1 MRPTQTTIPDGD
13 IMPEKFT
20 FFESYF
26 EAGKSLPVKER
37 QQFFDAVI
45 MYAFTGVEPELSGTV
60 AAIFA
65 IAKPIIAKSNIR
77 AKSGQKGGSKTQANF
92 KQTAKQ
98 NSSKTQANDEAK
110 NNLLDENLNKNRAS
124 NIYSPSISISL
135 EGGVGEILSIAASP
149 QCGIAM
155 TEQQAESYLANRQA
169 SGWRINGSQIVN
181 IAADIKRYV
190 LNWNEREREQQKRNG
205 KSTTA
210 LQNSDM
216 DYSATE
222 RGL

>member
-1 MRPTQTTIPDGD
+1 MIPDGD

-45 MYAFTGVEPELSGTV
+45 MYAFTGIEPELSGTV

-65 IAKPIIAKSNIR
+65 IAKPIIAKSNAR
-77 AKSGQKGGSKTQANF
+77 AKSGSKGGSKTQAN
-92 KQTAKQ
+92 AKQ

-110 NNLLDENLNKNRAS
+110 ENLLDENLSENSAS
-124 NIYSPSISISL
+124 NIYSLSISNSFQ
-135 EGGVGEILSIAASP
+135 GGVGEILSIAESP
-149 QCGIAM
+149 QCGISM
-155 TEQQAESYLANRQA
+155 TEFQAESYLAARQA
-169 SGWRINGSQIVN
+169 TGWRVNGSQVVN

-190 LNWNEREREQQKRNG
+190 LNWNEKEREQQKRIG
-205 KSTTA
+205 KSSTA
-210 LQNSDM
+210 LQDSDM
-216 DYSATE
+216 AYSATE

>member
-1 MRPTQTTIPDGD
+1 MVK
-13 IMPEKFT
+13 MPEKFT

-26 EAGKSLPVKER
+26 EAGKSLPIKER

-65 IAKPIIAKSNIR
+65 IAKPIIAKSNSR

-92 KQTAKQ
+92 KQNAKQ
-98 NSSKTQANDEAK
+98 TSSKLQANDEAK
-110 NNLLDENLNKNRAS
+110 ENLLDENLSKKGAS

-149 QCGIAM
+149 QCGVAM
-155 TEQQAESYLANRQA
+155 TEQQAEAYLANRQA

-190 LNWNEREREQQKRNG
+190 LNWNEREREREQQKRNG
-205 KSTTA
+205 GKSATA
-210 LQNSDM
+210 LQDADI
-216 DYSATE
+216 DYSANE

>member
-1 MRPTQTTIPDGD
+1 
-13 IMPEKFT
+13 MPEKFT

-45 MYAFTGVEPELSGTV
+45 MYAFTGIEPELSGTV

-65 IAKPIIAKSNIR
+65 IAKPIIAKSNTR
-77 AKSGQKGGSKTQANF
+77 AKSGAKGGSKTQANF

-110 NNLLDENLNKNRAS
+110 ENLLDENLNKNRAS

-135 EGGVGEILSIAASP
+135 EGGVGEILSIASSP

-155 TEQQAESYLANRQA
+155 TEQQAECYLANRQA

-190 LNWNEREREQQKRNG
+190 LNWNEREREQQKRLG
-205 KSTTA
+205 KSSTA
-210 LQNSDM
+210 LQDDEM
-216 DYSATE
+216 AYSATE
-222 RGL
+222 RGM

>member
-1 MRPTQTTIPDGD
+1 
-13 IMPEKFT
+13 MPEKFT

-26 EAGKSLPVKER
+26 EAGKSLPLKER

-98 NSSKTQANDEAK
+98 NSSKTQANDEANDEAK
-110 NNLLDENLNKNRAS
+110 NNLLDENLDKKCAS
-124 NIYSPSISISL
+124 NIYSLSISNSFQ
-135 EGGVGEILSIAASP
+135 GGVGEILSIAESP
-149 QCGIAM
+149 QCGIVM
-155 TEQQAESYLANRQA
+155 TEQQAESYLAARQA
-169 SGWRINGSQIVN
+169 TGWRVNGSQIVN

-190 LNWNEREREQQKRNG
+190 LNWNEKEREAQRRNAG
-205 KSTTA
+205 KSDTA
-210 LQNSDM
+210 LQSSDM
-216 DYSATE
+216 AYTANE

>member
-1 MRPTQTTIPDGD
+1 
-13 IMPEKFT
+13 MPEKFT

-110 NNLLDENLNKNRAS
+110 ENLLDENLNKNRAS

-205 KSTTA
+205 GKSTTA
-210 LQNSDM
+210 LQDGDM
-216 DYSATE
+216 AYTANE

>member
-1 MRPTQTTIPDGD
+1 MVK
-13 IMPEKFT
+13 MPEKFT

-26 EAGKSLPVKER
+26 EAGKSLPIKER

-65 IAKPIIAKSNIR
+65 IAKPIIAKSNSR

-92 KQTAKQ
+92 KQNAKQ
-98 NSSKTQANDEAK
+98 NSSKTQATDEAK
-110 NNLLDENLNKNRAS
+110 ENLLDENLNKNRAS

-149 QCGIAM
+149 QCGVAM
-155 TEQQAESYLANRQA
+155 TEQQAEAYLANRQA

-205 KSTTA
+205 NKSTTA
-210 LQNSDM
+210 LQDGDM
-216 DYSATE
+216 AYSANE

>member
-1 MRPTQTTIPDGD
+1 
-13 IMPEKFT
+13 MPEKFT

-26 EAGKSLPVKER
+26 EAGKSLPLKER

-65 IAKPIIAKSNIR
+65 IAKPIIAKSNSR
-77 AKSGQKGGSKTQANF
+77 AKSGAKGGSKTQANF
-92 KQTAKQ
+92 KQNAKQ
-98 NSSKTQANDEAK
+98 NSSKLQANDEAK
-110 NNLLDENLNKNRAS
+110 ENLLDENLNKNRAS
-124 NIYSPSISISL
+124 NIYSPSISL
-135 EGGVGEILSIAASP
+135 ERGVGEILSIAASP

-155 TEQQAESYLANRQA
+155 TEQQAEAYLANRQA

-205 KSTTA
+205 NKSTTA
-210 LQNSDM
+210 LQDGDM
-216 DYSATE
+216 AYTANE

>member
-1 MRPTQTTIPDGD
+1 
-13 IMPEKFT
+13 MPEKFT

-26 EAGKSLPVKER
+26 EAGKSLPIKER

-65 IAKPIIAKSNIR
+65 IAKPIIAKSNSR

-92 KQTAKQ
+92 KQNAKQ
-98 NSSKTQANDEAK
+98 NSSKTQATDEAK
-110 NNLLDENLNKNRAS
+110 ENLLDENLNKNRAS

-149 QCGIAM
+149 QCGVAM
-155 TEQQAESYLANRQA
+155 TEQQAEAYLANRQA

-205 KSTTA
+205 NKSTTA
-210 LQNSDM
+210 LQDGDM
-216 DYSATE
+216 AYSANE

>member
-1 MRPTQTTIPDGD
+1 MSLSGD
-13 IMPEKFT
+13 KMPEKFT

-65 IAKPIIAKSNIR
+65 IAKPIIAKSNTR
-77 AKSGQKGGSKTQANF
+77 AKSGSKGGSKTQANF
-92 KQTAKQ
+92 KQNSSKP
-98 NSSKTQANDEAK
+98 SSKTQANDEAK
-110 NNLLDENLNKNRAS
+110 ENLLDENSDKKWAS

-205 KSTTA
+205 KSSTA
-210 LQNSDM
+210 LQDSDM
-216 DYSATE
+216 AYSATE

>member
-1 MRPTQTTIPDGD
+1 
-13 IMPEKFT
+13 MPEKIT

-26 EAGKSLPVKER
+26 EAGKSLPLKER

-92 KQTAKQ
+92 KQ

-169 SGWRINGSQIVN
+169 SGWRINGSPIVN

-205 KSTTA
+205 KSSTA
-210 LQNSDM
+210 LQDGDM
-216 DYSATE
+216 AYSATE

>member
-1 MRPTQTTIPDGD
+1 MPD
-13 IMPEKFT
+13 KFT

-26 EAGKSLPVKER
+26 EAGKSLPIKER

-77 AKSGQKGGSKTQANF
+77 AKSGQKGGSKTQANR
-92 KQTAKQ
+92 
-98 NSSKTQANDEAK
+98 QANNEAK
-110 NNLLDENLNKNRAS
+110 ENLLDENLNKNRAS
-124 NIYSPSISISL
+124 NIYSPSVSISL
-135 EGGVGEILSIAASP
+135 EGGVGEILSIAESP
-149 QCGIAM
+149 QCGIKM
-155 TEQQAESYLANRQA
+155 TRQQAESYLANRQA

-190 LNWNEREREQQKRNG
+190 LNWNEREREQQKRNAQ
-205 KSTTA
+205 SSTA
-210 LQNSDM
+210 LQSSDM
-216 DYSATE
+216 AYTANE